1 MSLVMAKSQ
10 TAQKRKWE
18 ETHKKV
24 AMKGIGFWLEEHHLK
39 SNGVRNML
47 KSCKNKF
54 RSFRNQLLQQSKSFG
69 FKNPLILAFAL

>member
-24 AMKGIGFWLEEHHLK
+24 AMKGIGF
-39 SNGVRNML
+39 
-47 KSCKNKF
+47 
-54 RSFRNQLLQQSKSFG
+54 
-69 FKNPLILAFAL
+69 